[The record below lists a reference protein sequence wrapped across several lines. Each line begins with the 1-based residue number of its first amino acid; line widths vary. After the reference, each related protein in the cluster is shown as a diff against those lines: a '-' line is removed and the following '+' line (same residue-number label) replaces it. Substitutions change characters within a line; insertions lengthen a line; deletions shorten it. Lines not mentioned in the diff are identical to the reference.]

1 MTPGVIYTGIFGVR
15 NVMLWFLH
23 VVTFSPLSGWYWGPI
38 TATEAKQRLQ
48 KMAEGVFL
56 VRDSTHPSYL
66 FTLSVRTNRGPTNV
80 RIEYSDSLFR
90 LDSNWLS
97 KPRILSFPDVVSLV
111 QYYVSSCS
119 SESSKDPDSQS
130 PVAPTS
136 LKEPTAVHLKLLRP
150 LHRSEESPSLQHL
163 CRLQINRSMAPGSDL
178 TELPLPKRM
187 VEYLQRYPFKLW
199 FLQGRTVNTLHILPT
214 EGAIRPRL
222 YIITIFIII
231 SHTQLFFFL
240 GGFILCCSESVDHSP
255 QQSLQGFTCPP
266 HSDITGASCEL
277 YPASQDTL

>member
-1 MTPGVIYTGIFGVR
+1 MPFRSSWTDMILCVRGPQSLLAEQRVCRPSSCVGVPGFAADQVMHPLNPPACPGQSPNVPEVPPRETEPQRPTPQPQNNVR
-15 NVMLWFLH
+15 DPEEDLLCIAK
-23 VVTFSPLSGWYWGPI
+23 TFCYLRESGWYWGPI

-150 LHRSEESPSLQHL
+150 LHRSEESPTLQHL

-187 VEYLQRYPFKLW
+187 VEYLQRYPFKL
-199 FLQGRTVNTLHILPT
+199 
-214 EGAIRPRL
+214 
-222 YIITIFIII
+222 
-231 SHTQLFFFL
+231 
-240 GGFILCCSESVDHSP
+240 
-255 QQSLQGFTCPP
+255 
-266 HSDITGASCEL
+266 
-277 YPASQDTL
+277 